1 MINDELVPTRNYDD
15 PNDRHFRNGQVTDY
29 YYSELPPSLTDKFPM
44 LGSINY
50 KVNSNPQILRLPR
63 RTKTYLLRKVE
74 WTGVD
79 LSCWIDTLED
89 GNWVRDGESKIH
101 YRILEPGIYKLNVN
115 KALYLFEEL

>member
-29 YYSELPPSLTDKFPM
+29 YYSELPPLLTDKFPM

-89 GNWVRDGESKIH
+89 GNWLRDGESKIY
-101 YRILEPGIYKLNVN
+101 YRIMEPGIYKLNVN